1 MVKDLG
7 GNRQKPKKY
16 SRKKYICSCE
26 CPVYSEDLVID
37 RIMVQY
43 EIMPNKELNKYT
55 KVNQYNTG
63 RWGTSYAY
71 WGTFKRVV
79 DLSIVNKMNDEDYIV
94 KTSTFTRDN
103 VQVPFICGI
112 EVLNGQK
119 YESIKIQHQRKGKLK
134 KLRK

>member
-7 GNRQKPKKY
+7 GNKQKPKNY

-26 CPVYSEDLVID
+26 CPIYFENEQLDK
-37 RIMVQY
+37 IMVKY
-43 EIMPNKELNKYT
+43 EIVPNKENKYI
-55 KVNQYNTG
+55 KVNKYNPG

-79 DLSIVNKMNDEDYIV
+79 DLSIVNKMDDEDYIV

-103 VQVPFICGI
+103 IQVPFICGI

-119 YESIKIQHQRKGKLK
+119 YESIKIQQQRKGKLK